1 MRTLYLDC
9 SMGAA
14 GDMLCAALLQLHPAP
29 EQVLEK
35 IRALKLPGVTVALEQ
50 AVSQDIVGA
59 HFSVTVDGRDEGEGL
74 HDHHH
79 HYDDEKS
86 HGHEHEHHCDDKNS
100 GEEHHHHHHVHLA
113 DVNGIIRGSGL
124 DRAVIDDAL
133 AVYALLAR
141 AESEVH
147 GTTVDQIHFHEVGT
161 LDAVVDVLTACL
173 LLRELAPERVVASP
187 VHVGSG
193 TVRCAHGV
201 LPVPA
206 PATARLL
213 EGIPSYAGDIVGEL
227 CTPTGAALLKHF
239 VSEFS
244 SQPLLRVERIGYGV
258 GHKVFPRANVL
269 RAMLGEEEPAVVELS
284 CNLDDTGGEDI
295 AFALQSA
302 LDAGA
307 LDAWWEPIGM
317 KKSRPAV
324 RLSVLC
330 RREDRDQMV
339 ALIFKHTRTI
349 GIREALCRRYV
360 LRRESGT
367 VESPWGPV
375 RVKRSEGWGV
385 ERVKAEADDLARIA
399 RENGLTLDE
408 IRGNLQGL

>member
-1 MRTLYLDC
+1 
-9 SMGAA
+9 
-14 GDMLCAALLQLHPAP
+14 
-29 EQVLEK
+29 
-35 IRALKLPGVTVALEQ
+35 
-50 AVSQDIVGA
+50 
-59 HFSVTVDGRDEGEGL
+59 
-74 HDHHH
+74 
-79 HYDDEKS
+79 
-86 HGHEHEHHCDDKNS
+86 
-100 GEEHHHHHHVHLA
+100 
-113 DVNGIIRGSGL
+113 
-124 DRAVIDDAL
+124 
-133 AVYALLAR
+133 
-141 AESEVH
+141 
-147 GTTVDQIHFHEVGT
+147 
-161 LDAVVDVLTACL
+161 
-173 LLRELAPERVVASP
+173 VVASP

-201 LPVPA
+201 LLVPA

-213 EGIPSYAGDIVGEL
+213 EGIPSYARDIVGEL

-269 RAMLGEEEPAVVELS
+269 RAMLGEEEPAVVELC

-399 RENGLTLDE
+399 RENDLSLE
-408 IRGNLQGL
+408 QVRRNLQGL